1 MCCLLVIKPLESF
14 PNNVTGYPSASV
26 ESHKGFLFI
35 FYNAFSFSI
44 EKIMSSSG
52 VVKFRETRIRM
63 VVSLPWEKEIGSGC
77 WMVQGGFLRM
87 DEGNVCTTLHMN
99 LIP

>member
-1 MCCLLVIKPLESF
+1 
-14 PNNVTGYPSASV
+14 
-26 ESHKGFLFI
+26 
-35 FYNAFSFSI
+35 
-44 EKIMSSSG
+44 MSSSG